1 MPDFVQLDGSQ
12 IRQLIDTEQLFSAFR
27 ELELEREQRFRGS
40 MAWKRV
46 GNRQYLYRKKGDRWQ
61 SLGRRDSDTE
71 HTYERFR
78 TGRAETKERLRALD
92 ERIRRQAP
100 INRAMGL
107 GRVPWM
113 AARILRKLERV
124 HLLGRAISIVG
135 THALYA
141 YERMA
146 GGHFAS
152 AHVATQDID
161 LLYDA
166 RHRLRFLAPDT
177 REEGLTGL
185 LSDVDASFR
194 QMTPRGYRAV
204 NDTGFIVDLIMPM
217 PRRPARPSTPR
228 RIGSGDDDMT
238 AAEIEGLSWLQNS
251 PQLHQIAIDERGFP
265 VRIDV
270 PDPRAFALHKLWV
283 SERAD
288 RDRLKA
294 RRDADQARA
303 VARLVLRHLPHLRFD
318 DESLSALPQALR
330 ARTGALVAR
339 AREGDSLEQM
349 DW

>member
-1 MPDFVQLDGSQ
+1 MPDFIQLEGSQ
-12 IRQLIDTEQLFSAFR
+12 IRQLIDTEQLFAAFR
-27 ELELEREQRFRGS
+27 EVQQEREQRFRGS

-46 GNRQYLYRKKGDRWQ
+46 GSRQYLYRKKGDRWQ
-61 SLGRRDSDTE
+61 SLGGRNADTE
-71 HTYERFR
+71 HIYERFR
-78 TGRAETKERLRALD
+78 TGRSETKERLRALD

-107 GRVPWM
+107 GRVPWV
-113 AARILRKLERV
+113 AARLLRKLDRV
-124 HLLGRAISIVG
+124 HLLGRGVSIVG

-146 GGHFAS
+146 GGHLAS

-166 RHRLRFLAPDT
+166 RDRLRFLAPAT

-185 LSDVDASFR
+185 LSEVDSSFR

-204 NDTGFIVDLIMPM
+204 NDKGFIVDLIMPM
-217 PRRPARPSTPR
+217 PRQPARAPAPG
-228 RIGSGDDDMT
+228 RIGSDVDDMT

-251 PQLHQIAIDERGFP
+251 PQLHQTAIDERGFP
-265 VRIDV
+265 VRLDV

-294 RRDADQARA
+294 RRDAGQARA

-330 ARTGALVAR
+330 TRTEALIDR
-339 AREGDSLEQM
+339 AREDDLPDRT